1 MLFMVI
7 ETFRDNDMVP
17 VYRRLKSEGRM
28 LPDGLIYLDSWVE
41 PNFGR
46 CFQLMQCD
54 DLSRL
59 QEWILQWRGVGVTF
73 EIVPVVPGKQAG
85 DLVTRFSDSKCAD

>member
-7 ETFRDNDMVP
+7 ETFRDNDMLPIYKRVRDAGRQIP
-17 VYRRLKSEGRM
+17 AGLVYV
-28 LPDGLIYLDSWVE
+28 DSWVE

-54 DLSRL
+54 DLKLL
-59 QEWILQWRGVGVTF
+59 QEWVLSWRGSGVTF
-73 EIVPVVPGKQAG
+73 EIVPVLTSAE
-85 DLVTRFSDSKCAD
+85 TREVVAPFLDRM